1 MNDLDNLIVSEVWEG
16 NELRW
21 VYKGSTAP
29 QTRCSFNSLLL
40 WCLFVVLVVFLECT
54 KSLPTSSSHF
64 LEHYLSSWLHL
75 ILWKTQKVEI
85 LSPLLDTFNMAD
97 NSFSLSLPNFCI
109 GLRKRSICE
118 ARDGARPQIVYL
130 QGIWLQMSFFWT
142 YLYKMSWY
150 FPLSWMKGP
159 WYYEENAP
167 ALQWGTRRALFSV
180 VKDKN
185 EASNPTSFGSSNIEE
200 KMTR

>member
-1 MNDLDNLIVSEVWEG
+1 MRTLNLTSKSGHFWGPSEWQYPYNWYITLNEDLDNLIVSEVWEG

-75 ILWKTQKVEI
+75 ILWKIQKVEI

-142 YLYKMSWY
+142 YLYKMS
-150 FPLSWMKGP
+150 
-159 WYYEENAP
+159 
-167 ALQWGTRRALFSV
+167 
-180 VKDKN
+180 
-185 EASNPTSFGSSNIEE
+185 
-200 KMTR
+200 